1 LTEEAFRI
9 IFALWLLIFLAV
21 SIFSARLLMADDLG
35 DVEELDGDI
44 EGTED
49 PRGELEITESL
60 SDKQQAQ
67 LSLDVRRRLELKLEE
82 ARVKKQMQEYEF
94 DDDLD

>member
-49 PRGELEITESL
+49 PGAEREKTESL

-67 LSLDVRRRLELKLEE
+67 LTLEVRRRLELKLEE

-94 DDDLD
+94 DDDFD

>member
-1 LTEEAFRI
+1 
-9 IFALWLLIFLAV
+9 
-21 SIFSARLLMADDLG
+21 MADDLG

-49 PRGELEITESL
+49 PGAEREKTESL
-60 SDKQQAQ
+60 ADKQQAQ
-67 LSLDVRRRLELKLEE
+67 LTLEVRRRLELKLEE

-94 DDDLD
+94 DDDFD

>member
-49 PRGELEITESL
+49 PSAEREKTESL

-67 LSLDVRRRLELKLEE
+67 LTLEVRRRLELKLEE
-82 ARVKKQMQEYEF
+82 VRVKKQMQEYEF
-94 DDDLD
+94 DDDFE

>member
-1 LTEEAFRI
+1 
-9 IFALWLLIFLAV
+9 
-21 SIFSARLLMADDLG
+21 MADDLG

-49 PRGELEITESL
+49 PGAEREKTESL

-67 LSLDVRRRLELKLEE
+67 LTLEVRHRLELKLEE

-94 DDDLD
+94 DDDFD

>member
-1 LTEEAFRI
+1 
-9 IFALWLLIFLAV
+9 
-21 SIFSARLLMADDLG
+21 MADDLG

-49 PRGELEITESL
+49 PGAEREKTESL

-67 LSLDVRRRLELKLEE
+67 LTLEVRRRLELKLEE
-82 ARVKKQMQEYEF
+82 ARVKKQIQEYEF
-94 DDDLD
+94 DDDFD